1 MATHIDMFEIIRQ
14 HKEDCEVFI
23 ESGTRDGQT
32 TAIANLFF
40 KEVHTIELS
49 KYWYDFATN
58 RFFGNPNIHVHFG
71 DSAVILPQI
80 LKTIN
85 KRILFFLDGHYSA
98 IPNDAKGEKS
108 SPLIEELE
116 AINTHDIK
124 NHIIL
129 CDDMRLSGTV
139 WIPHIND
146 ITKAIL
152 EINQNY
158 RFNFMPSIYSSNEV
172 LVAKLK

>member
-14 HKEDCEVFI
+14 RKEDCEVFV
-23 ESGTRDGQT
+23 ESGTKDGHT
-32 TAIANLFF
+32 TVIANLFF
-40 KEVHTIELS
+40 KELHTIELS

-71 DSAVILPQI
+71 DSTEILPQI

-85 KRILFFLDGHYSA
+85 KRILFWLDGHYSA
-98 IPNDAKGEKS
+98 EIHDAKGEKG

-116 AINTHDIK
+116 AIKNHDIK

-129 CDDMRLSGTV
+129 CDDMRCSGI